1 MRLEQFNRAV
11 RQRNRKP
18 QSGCASGVS
27 EDDGS
32 EGSENNNIE
41 DDEMESMR
49 SSHCT
54 SADDMEVNENPTE
67 NREAKQGDDAD
78 EARDMEGIDFVAV
91 SHLKLG
97 TGAATVQEVADVVG
111 EEWVS
116 GVSSVICNL
125 RHIGFAA
132 LSEEGYASAIYSLL
146 KVSLAVRESI
156 ERRSQ
161 ASY

>member
-1 MRLEQFNRAV
+1 MEQFNKAV

-18 QSGCASGVS
+18 QSGSASGDN
-27 EDDGS
+27 EDDAS
-32 EGSENNNIE
+32 EGSENNNGE
-41 DDEMESMR
+41 DDEMESIR

-54 SADDMEVNENPTE
+54 SADDMEINENPSE
-67 NREAKQGDDAD
+67 NREAKQVDDTD
-78 EARDMEGIDFVAV
+78 EARDMEGVDFVAA

-97 TGAATVQEVADVVG
+97 TGAATVQEVAAVAGD
-111 EEWVS
+111 EWVA

-146 KVSLAVRESI
+146 KVSLAV
-156 ERRSQ
+156 
-161 ASY
+161 